1 MRFSTSLWTSARWMC
16 TQSFTPANRTDWLP
30 TGRPALVSLFTARA
44 TSGVVSA
51 GGGEGK
57 AVAAGDEHVAHLRRA
72 AQVVELR
79 LVLLAVEVLT
89 RVAHDA
95 RARAVAAIAGALRG
109 HQHQHAVRVA
119 VDEAGHRGVTVLGE
133 RVLHHPREGLRL
145 APEGDDLAAERVV
158 GVLRVDQAQEVRRDV
173 HAELVRRR
181 EALALLVGQLQDP
194 LDFLEVVDPV
204 RELPAPVV
212 PLLIGDVRPTRSTAA
227 ARGLPVRTERL
238 GRVAQ
243 IHEWRFRRHLDRRTG
258 PDLLLAHAGTSATAC
273 IKSMQTGWR
282 DIIPHGPPATAV

>member
-16 TQSFTPANRTDWLP
+16 TQSFTPASRTDWLP
-30 TGRPALVSLFTARA
+30 PGRAPPASFAPGPRA
-44 TSGVVSA
+44 PGRRDEADDLEA
-51 GGGEGK
+51 GDLPEPAKDRLEEPGGEGQ

-173 HAELVRRR
+173 QAELVRRR
-181 EALALLVGQLQDP
+181 GA
-194 LDFLEVVDPV
+194 
-204 RELPAPVV
+204 PAPPVG
-212 PLLIGDVRPTRSTAA
+212 PLPG
-227 ARGLPVRTERL
+227 
-238 GRVAQ
+238 
-243 IHEWRFRRHLDRRTG
+243 
-258 PDLLLAHAGTSATAC
+258 
-273 IKSMQTGWR
+273 
-282 DIIPHGPPATAV
+282 